1 MLARVLGGS
10 VLDFTR
16 LMLFSTQVEVGD
28 EVVVDLGLG
37 SEALQTK
44 MI

>member
-1 MLARVLGGS
+1 MLDRVLGGS

-28 EVVVDLGLG
+28 EVVVDLGN
-37 SEALQTK
+37 EALQTK

>member
-1 MLARVLGGS
+1 MLAQVLCGS

-28 EVVVDLGLG
+28 EVVVDLGN
-37 SEALQTK
+37 EALQTK